1 MKQIIVFA
9 LAACLASAAHAQS
22 PESAKESP
30 APAAV
35 TGDAAATVKLQ
46 EDVAADRKAVDDSRC
61 LRQTG
66 SRITSR
72 DSKGRCA
79 MQSGRAYSKEDID
92 RTGRTDLGDAL
103 RTLDPSIN

>member
-1 MKQIIVFA
+1 MKQIVVFA
-9 LAACLASAAHAQS
+9 IAACLASAAHAQA
-22 PESAKESP
+22 PEAAKPSS
-30 APAAV
+30 APATV
-35 TGDAAATVKLQ
+35 TGDANAAVKLQ
-46 EDVAADRKAVDDSRC
+46 DDAAADRKAMDDSRC

-66 SRITSR
+66 SRIASR

-79 MQSGRAYSKEDID
+79 TQPGRAYSKEDID